1 MQSTPAVLKLRMG
14 MINELRKTYELQ
26 SDEALAEAMG
36 VHRSSVSRVFRGKA
50 EPSTRFLGSLCT
62 ALQAP
67 PAALFVVVGL
77 DEHQQVAA

>member
-1 MQSTPAVLKLRMG
+1 MKPTPAVLKLRMG
-14 MINELRKTYELQ
+14 MINELRQAYELQ

-50 EPSTRFLGSLCT
+50 EPSTRVLGSLCA

-67 PAALFVVVGL
+67 PATLFVVVGV
-77 DEHQQVAA
+77 DENQQAAA